1 MDNVGIKRI
10 NDIIKSTLDVIEQ
23 SKGAI
28 FDISENARREVYNL
42 KEELQYL
49 KTEAATIMENC
60 KKLENK
66 VIKSRQRLAAIN
78 RNFDKY
84 SEEEM
89 QQAYKETNEL
99 MVELA
104 VIREREKNT
113 ISRRNDVER
122 RLKSAIE
129 TVGKAEKLVAQVGT
143 VLNYLSGDLQKLDE
157 HFENTENKRL
167 IAIRIIKAQEN
178 ERRRIAREIHDGPA
192 QAMSNVV
199 LKAEICEKMAE
210 IDMQGAL
217 NELTKLKDVVRL
229 CLKDVR
235 RVIYD
240 LRPMSIDDLGIKTT
254 LQKYIESF
262 SNEHSIKIDLNIKG
276 NDSRIKDSN
285 ISLAIFRVVQECL
298 NNTYK
303 HANATYINVQ
313 IECTEKVI
321 LLRIKDDGQ
330 GFDINSIN
338 DISSR
343 DDDGGFG
350 IIGMKERIELLEGT
364 FKISSEINSGTTVK
378 VRLPYGIQGGIV

>member
-1 MDNVGIKRI
+1 MDNIGIRKI
-10 NDIIKSTLDVIEQ
+10 NDIVKSTLNTIEQ
-23 SKGAI
+23 SEGAI
-28 FDISENARREVYNL
+28 FDISESARREVNNL
-42 KEELQYL
+42 KDELQYL
-49 KTEAATIMENC
+49 KAEASSIMSDC
-60 KKLENK
+60 QKLELK
-66 VIKSRQRLAAIN
+66 VIKSRKRLASIN

-89 QQAYKETNEL
+89 KQAYKETNEL

-104 VIREREKNT
+104 VAREREKYT

-129 TVGKAEKLVAQVGT
+129 TVGQAEKLVAQVGT

-157 HFENTENKRL
+157 HFENAENKRL
-167 IAIRIIKAQEN
+167 IAVRIIKAQEN

-210 IDMQGAL
+210 IDIKKSI
-217 NELTKLKDVVRL
+217 NELRNLKDVVRL

-240 LRPMSIDDLGIKTT
+240 LRPMSIDDLGLKTT
-254 LQKYIESF
+254 LHKYIESF
-262 SNEHSIKIDLNIKG
+262 GNEHAIRIELKIKG

-285 ISLAIFRVVQECL
+285 ISLAIFRVVQETL

-303 HANATYINVQ
+303 HANATFISIQ
-313 IECTEKVI
+313 LECAENSI

-330 GFDINSIN
+330 GFDTGSLN
-338 DISSR
+338 DMSR

-350 IIGMKERIELLEGT
+350 IIGMKERIELLEGNFMVT
-364 FKISSEINSGTTVK
+364 SEINSGTTVK
-378 VRLPYGIQGGIV
+378 VKLPYEIQGGIV

>member
-1 MDNVGIKRI
+1 MDNIGIKKI
-10 NDIIKSTLDVIEQ
+10 NDIVKSTLNVIEE

-49 KTEAATIMENC
+49 KAEASSIMNDC
-60 KKLENK
+60 QKLELK
-66 VIKSRQRLAAIN
+66 VIKSRQRLANIN

-89 QQAYKETNEL
+89 KQAYIDTNEL

-104 VIREREKNT
+104 VCREREKNT
-113 ISRRNDVER
+113 IARRNDVER

-129 TVGKAEKLVAQVGT
+129 TVGQAEKLVAQVGT

-157 HFENTENKRL
+157 HFENAESKRL
-167 IAIRIIKAQEN
+167 LAIRIIKAQEN

-199 LKAEICEKMAE
+199 LKAEICEKMAD
-210 IDMQGAL
+210 IDIKKAI
-217 NELTKLKDVVRL
+217 NELRSLKDVVRL

-240 LRPMSIDDLGIKTT
+240 LRPMSIDDLGLKTT

-262 SNEHSIKIDLNIKG
+262 KNEHSIRIELMIKG
-276 NDSRIKDSN
+276 NDNRIKDSN
-285 ISLAIFRVVQECL
+285 ISLAIFRVVQETL

-303 HANATYINVQ
+303 HANATFISIQ
-313 IECTEKVI
+313 LECAENSI
-321 LLRIKDDGQ
+321 LLRIKDDGE
-330 GFDINSIN
+330 GFDI
-338 DISSR
+338 SSLHDMNR
-343 DDDGGFG
+343 DNDGGFG
-350 IIGMKERIELLEGT
+350 IMGMKERIELLEGT
-364 FKISSEINSGTTVK
+364 FKITSEINVGTTVK
-378 VRLPYGIQGGIV
+378 VKLPYEIQGGII

>member
-129 TVGKAEKLVAQVGT
+129 TVGKAENLVAQVGT

-229 CLKDVR
+229 CLKD
-235 RVIYD
+235 
-240 LRPMSIDDLGIKTT
+240 G
-254 LQKYIESF
+254 
-262 SNEHSIKIDLNIKG
+262 
-276 NDSRIKDSN
+276 
-285 ISLAIFRVVQECL
+285 
-298 NNTYK
+298 
-303 HANATYINVQ
+303 
-313 IECTEKVI
+313 
-321 LLRIKDDGQ
+321 
-330 GFDINSIN
+330 
-338 DISSR
+338 
-343 DDDGGFG
+343 
-350 IIGMKERIELLEGT
+350 
-364 FKISSEINSGTTVK
+364 
-378 VRLPYGIQGGIV
+378 

>member
-1 MDNVGIKRI
+1 MDNIGIKKI
-10 NDIIKSTLDVIEQ
+10 NDIVKSTLSVIEE

-28 FDISENARREVYNL
+28 FEISENARKEVYNL
-42 KEELQYL
+42 KDELQYL
-49 KTEAATIMENC
+49 KAEASLIMNDC
-60 KKLENK
+60 QKLELR
-66 VIKSRQRLAAIN
+66 VIKSRQRLANIN

-89 QQAYKETNEL
+89 KQAYKETNDL

-104 VIREREKNT
+104 VCREREKH
-113 ISRRNDVER
+113 IIIRRNDVER

-157 HFENTENKRL
+157 HFENAESKRL

-199 LKAEICEKMAE
+199 LKAEICEKMAG
-210 IDMQGAL
+210 IDMDKTID
-217 NELTKLKDVVRL
+217 ELRSLKDVVRS

-240 LRPMSIDDLGIKTT
+240 LRPMSIDDLGLKTT

-262 SNEHSIKIDLNIKG
+262 KNEHPIRIELKIKG

-285 ISLAIFRVVQECL
+285 IALAIFRVVQETL

-303 HANATYINVQ
+303 HANATSVSIQ
-313 IECTEKVI
+313 LECAENSI
-321 LLRIKDDGQ
+321 LLRIKDDGE
-330 GFDINSIN
+330 GFDISSLQ
-338 DISSR
+338 DISR
-343 DDDGGFG
+343 DDEGGFG

-364 FKISSEINSGTTVK
+364 FKISSEINEGTTVK
-378 VRLPYGIQGGIV
+378 VKLPYEIQGGII

>member
-1 MDNVGIKRI
+1 MDNIGIRKI
-10 NDIIKSTLDVIEQ
+10 NDIVKSTLNTIEQ

-28 FDISENARREVYNL
+28 FDISESARREVNNL
-42 KEELQYL
+42 KNELQYL
-49 KTEAATIMENC
+49 KAEASSIMSDC
-60 KKLENK
+60 QKLELK
-66 VIKSRQRLAAIN
+66 VIKSRKRLASIN

-89 QQAYKETNEL
+89 KQAYKETNEL

-104 VIREREKNT
+104 VTREREKFT

-129 TVGKAEKLVAQVGT
+129 TVGQAEKLVAQVGT

-157 HFENTENKRL
+157 HFENAENKRL
-167 IAIRIIKAQEN
+167 IAVRIIKAQEN

-210 IDMQGAL
+210 IDIKKSI
-217 NELTKLKDVVRL
+217 NELRNLKDVVRL

-240 LRPMSIDDLGIKTT
+240 LRPMSIDDLGLKTT
-254 LQKYIESF
+254 LHKYIESF
-262 SNEHSIKIDLNIKG
+262 GNEHSIRIELKIKG

-285 ISLAIFRVVQECL
+285 ISLAIFRVVQETL

-303 HANATYINVQ
+303 HANATFISIQ
-313 IECTEKVI
+313 LECAENSI

-330 GFDINSIN
+330 GFDTSSLN
-338 DISSR
+338 DMSR

-350 IIGMKERIELLEGT
+350 IIGMKERIELLEGNFVVT
-364 FKISSEINSGTTVK
+364 SEINSGTTVK
-378 VRLPYGIQGGIV
+378 VKLPYEIQGGIV

>member
-1 MDNVGIKRI
+1 LDNIGIKRI
-10 NDIIKSTLDVIEQ
+10 NDIVKSTLSVIEE

-28 FDISENARREVYNL
+28 FDISESARREVFNL
-42 KEELQYL
+42 KKELQYL
-49 KTEAATIMENC
+49 KAEATSIINEC
-60 KKLENK
+60 QKLELK
-66 VIKSRQRLAAIN
+66 VIKSRKRLAEIN

-89 QQAYKETNEL
+89 KQAYDEANEL
-99 MVELA
+99 MLELA
-104 VIREREKNT
+104 VCREREKYT

-157 HFENTENKRL
+157 HFENAESKRL

-199 LKAEICEKMAE
+199 LKAEICEKMAG
-210 IDMQGAL
+210 IDMQKTID
-217 NELTKLKDVVRL
+217 ELRSLKDVVRS

-240 LRPMSIDDLGIKTT
+240 LRPMSIDDLGLKIT
-254 LQKYIESF
+254 LQKYLESY
-262 SNEHSIKIDLNIKG
+262 SNEHSISVDLKIKG

-285 ISLAIFRVVQECL
+285 ISLAIFRVVQETL
-298 NNTYK
+298 NNIYK
-303 HANATYINVQ
+303 HANATFASIQ
-313 IECTEKVI
+313 LECAEKSI
-321 LLRIKDDGQ
+321 LLRIKDDGE
-330 GFDINSIN
+330 GFDINSLH
-338 DISSR
+338 DISR
-343 DDDGGFG
+343 DADGGFG
-350 IIGMKERIELLEGT
+350 IIGMKERIELLEGE
-364 FKISSEINSGTTVK
+364 FRISSEMNVGTTVMVK
-378 VRLPYGIQGGIV
+378 LPYEIQGGII

>member
-229 CLKDVR
+229 CLKD
-235 RVIYD
+235 
-240 LRPMSIDDLGIKTT
+240 G
-254 LQKYIESF
+254 
-262 SNEHSIKIDLNIKG
+262 
-276 NDSRIKDSN
+276 
-285 ISLAIFRVVQECL
+285 
-298 NNTYK
+298 
-303 HANATYINVQ
+303 
-313 IECTEKVI
+313 
-321 LLRIKDDGQ
+321 
-330 GFDINSIN
+330 
-338 DISSR
+338 
-343 DDDGGFG
+343 
-350 IIGMKERIELLEGT
+350 
-364 FKISSEINSGTTVK
+364 
-378 VRLPYGIQGGIV
+378 

>member
-1 MDNVGIKRI
+1 MEDIGIKRI
-10 NDIIKSTLDVIEQ
+10 NDIVKKTLRVIEE

-28 FDISENARREVYNL
+28 FEISESARKEVHNL

-49 KTEAATIMENC
+49 KAEAASIMNEC
-60 KKLENK
+60 QTLELK
-66 VIKSRQRLAAIN
+66 VIKSRKKLANIN

-89 QQAYKETNEL
+89 KKAYDEANEL
-99 MVELA
+99 MIQLA
-104 VIREREKNT
+104 VCREREKNT
-113 ISRRNDVER
+113 IARRNDVER
-122 RLKSAIE
+122 RLKNAVE

-143 VLNYLSGDLQKLDE
+143 VLSYLSGDLQKLDE
-157 HFENTENKRL
+157 HFENAESKRL

-199 LKAEICEKMAE
+199 LKAEICEKMAG
-210 IDMQGAL
+210 IDI
-217 NELTKLKDVVRL
+217 NRTIEELGVLKDIVRL

-240 LRPMSIDDLGIKTT
+240 LRPMSIDDLGLKTT

-262 SNEHSIKIDLNIKG
+262 RNEHSINVELKIKG
-276 NDSRIKDSN
+276 NDKRIKDSN
-285 ISLAIFRVVQECL
+285 ISLAIFRVVQEAL

-303 HANATYINVQ
+303 HADATSVSIQ
-313 IECTEKVI
+313 LECAEKSI
-321 LLRIKDDGQ
+321 LLRIKDDGK
-330 GFDINSIN
+330 GFDISSLS
-338 DISSR
+338 DITR

-350 IIGMKERIELLEGT
+350 IIGMKERIELLEGEFT
-364 FKISSEINSGTTVK
+364 INSEINVGTTIMVK
-378 VRLPYGIQGGIV
+378 LPYEVQGGII

>member
-1 MDNVGIKRI
+1 MDNIGIKKI
-10 NDIIKSTLDVIEQ
+10 NDIVKSTLNVIEE

-42 KEELQYL
+42 KDELQYL
-49 KTEAATIMENC
+49 KAEASSIMNDC
-60 KKLENK
+60 QKLELK
-66 VIKSRQRLAAIN
+66 VIKSRQRLATIN

-89 QQAYKETNEL
+89 KQAYKETNEL

-104 VIREREKNT
+104 VCREREKNT
-113 ISRRNDVER
+113 IARRNDVER

-129 TVGKAEKLVAQVGT
+129 TVGQAEKLVAQVGT

-157 HFENTENKRL
+157 HFENAESKRL
-167 IAIRIIKAQEN
+167 LAIRIIKAQEN

-199 LKAEICEKMAE
+199 LKAEICEKMAD
-210 IDMQGAL
+210 IDIKKAI
-217 NELTKLKDVVRL
+217 NELRSLKDVVRL

-240 LRPMSIDDLGIKTT
+240 LRPMSIDDLGLKIT

-262 SNEHSIKIDLNIKG
+262 KNEHSIRIELIIKG

-285 ISLAIFRVVQECL
+285 ISLAIFRVVQETL

-303 HANATYINVQ
+303 HANATFISIQ
-313 IECTEKVI
+313 LECAENSI
-321 LLRIKDDGQ
+321 LLRIKDDGE
-330 GFDINSIN
+330 GFDISSLH
-338 DISSR
+338 DISR

-350 IIGMKERIELLEGT
+350 IMGMKERIELLEGT
-364 FKISSEINSGTTVK
+364 FKITSEINAGTTVK
-378 VRLPYGIQGGIV
+378 VKLPYEIQGGII

>member
-1 MDNVGIKRI
+1 MDNIGIRKI
-10 NDIIKSTLDVIEQ
+10 NDIVKSTLNTIEQ

-28 FDISENARREVYNL
+28 FDISESARREVNNL
-42 KEELQYL
+42 KNELQYL
-49 KTEAATIMENC
+49 KAEASSIMSDC
-60 KKLENK
+60 QKLELK
-66 VIKSRQRLAAIN
+66 VIKSRKRLASIN

-89 QQAYKETNEL
+89 KQAYKETNEL

-104 VIREREKNT
+104 VTREREKFT

-122 RLKSAIE
+122 RLKSAIK
-129 TVGKAEKLVAQVGT
+129 TVGQAEKLVAQVGT

-157 HFENTENKRL
+157 HFENAENKRL
-167 IAIRIIKAQEN
+167 IAVRIIKAQEN

-210 IDMQGAL
+210 IDIKKSI
-217 NELTKLKDVVRL
+217 NELRNLKDVVRL

-240 LRPMSIDDLGIKTT
+240 LRPMSIDDLGLKTT
-254 LQKYIESF
+254 LHKYIESF
-262 SNEHSIKIDLNIKG
+262 GNEHSIRIELKIKG

-285 ISLAIFRVVQECL
+285 ISLAIFRVVQETL

-303 HANATYINVQ
+303 HANATFISIQ
-313 IECTEKVI
+313 LECAENSI

-330 GFDINSIN
+330 GFDTGSLN
-338 DISSR
+338 DMSR

-350 IIGMKERIELLEGT
+350 IIGMKERIELLEGNFVVT
-364 FKISSEINSGTTVK
+364 SEINSGTTVK
-378 VRLPYGIQGGIV
+378 VKLPYEIQGGIV

>member
-1 MDNVGIKRI
+1 MDNIGIKKI
-10 NDIIKSTLDVIEQ
+10 NDIVKSTLNVIEE

-42 KEELQYL
+42 KDELQYL
-49 KTEAATIMENC
+49 KAEASSIMNDC
-60 KKLENK
+60 QKLELK
-66 VIKSRQRLAAIN
+66 VIKSRQRLANIN

-89 QQAYKETNEL
+89 KQAYIETNEL

-104 VIREREKNT
+104 VCREREKNT
-113 ISRRNDVER
+113 IARRNDVER

-129 TVGKAEKLVAQVGT
+129 TVGQAEKLVAQVGT

-157 HFENTENKRL
+157 HFENAESKRL
-167 IAIRIIKAQEN
+167 LAIRIIKAQEN

-199 LKAEICEKMAE
+199 LKAEICEKMAD
-210 IDMQGAL
+210 IDIKKAI
-217 NELTKLKDVVRL
+217 NELRSLKDVVRL

-240 LRPMSIDDLGIKTT
+240 LRPMSIDDLGLKIT

-262 SNEHSIKIDLNIKG
+262 KNEHSIRIELIIKG

-285 ISLAIFRVVQECL
+285 ISLAIFRVVQETL

-303 HANATYINVQ
+303 HANATFISIQ
-313 IECTEKVI
+313 LECAENSI
-321 LLRIKDDGQ
+321 LLRIKDDGE
-330 GFDINSIN
+330 GFDISSLH
-338 DISSR
+338 DISR

-350 IIGMKERIELLEGT
+350 IMGMKERIELLEGT
-364 FKISSEINSGTTVK
+364 FKITSEINAGTTVK
-378 VRLPYGIQGGIV
+378 VKLPYEIQGGII

>member
-1 MDNVGIKRI
+1 LDNVGIKRI

-229 CLKDVR
+229 CLKD
-235 RVIYD
+235 
-240 LRPMSIDDLGIKTT
+240 G
-254 LQKYIESF
+254 
-262 SNEHSIKIDLNIKG
+262 
-276 NDSRIKDSN
+276 
-285 ISLAIFRVVQECL
+285 
-298 NNTYK
+298 
-303 HANATYINVQ
+303 
-313 IECTEKVI
+313 
-321 LLRIKDDGQ
+321 
-330 GFDINSIN
+330 
-338 DISSR
+338 
-343 DDDGGFG
+343 
-350 IIGMKERIELLEGT
+350 
-364 FKISSEINSGTTVK
+364 
-378 VRLPYGIQGGIV
+378 